1 MSHFFIRRPIF
12 AWVIGIL
19 ITLLGLVSI
28 TQLAVERFPSV
39 SQPQVD
45 VFFSYQGASPE
56 TINDTVISIIEREL
70 FGTDGIESFTSS
82 SDSTGNGQISVK
94 FAYGTDPELAQIAV
108 QNKIKTVEPRLPQD
122 VRQSG
127 LNVESSSSSDLMY
140 LSVYSKSGKMTEGA
154 LSDFL
159 ARNVTDE
166 IKRIPGVG
174 KVTVYSA
181 EHAMRIWVD
190 PQKLV
195 SYDLTM
201 SDVTGAISAQNVQI
215 ASGQVGQEPAKVG
228 QKTVTPLTASGQLK
242 NVKEFENIILRS
254 STDGKQLRL
263 KDVARVEL
271 GQESYNFGSRINS
284 KSSASIGIKMMSG
297 ANAVATSNRIHAR
310 MKELKK
316 IFPEDIDYMAS
327 GDAAPFAK
335 ISIQKVVKTLVEAMI
350 LVFIVMYLFLQRFTY
365 TFIPAIVAPIALCGA
380 FVIMKLMGFSINVFT
395 MFGIVLSIGII
406 VDDAIIVVENVERL
420 MAKEGL
426 SPLEATKKA
435 MKEISGAVI
444 GVTAVM
450 VAVFVPISFA
460 SGTSGQI
467 YQQFALSIAV
477 AILFS
482 AFLAL
487 TLTPALCA
495 TMLKPIKEDAHKRT
509 GLLGWFNRAIESSTQ
524 RYGSLVAKTT
534 NKTMR
539 MMGIYLVLSVGAV
552 YMFQQLNSTFF
563 PEEDQGYFFSSI
575 QLPADASRERTLEVV
590 SIAEKFL
597 LAQPEVRA
605 SNVVLGFSFA
615 GSGSGSALMI
625 TDLVEWDKR
634 ERSSADIANAFNAY
648 MSEHS
653 NDGVVF
659 AALPPAIQGLGA
671 TNGVSFQLQDRAN
684 RSAADFEQLKQK
696 FNQALTD
703 RPEVTGLFYNAT
715 PYTVGLA
722 LDIDREKAMT
732 LGVSFSDIS
741 ETLSTAMG
749 SNYVNDF
756 PNHGRMQKVI
766 VQADQKYRMN
776 IEDVLGIAVKNSSGK
791 LVYLSELIKADWQSM
806 PQQLTR
812 YNGMQAADTSAM
824 AAQGYSSGQ
833 VMNAVLEVASQVDDS
848 VSIEWTNL
856 SKQERQA
863 ESEVEIL
870 LLFSLLV
877 VFLVLAAL
885 YESWTIPIA
894 VVLVAPLGLLGSA
907 WAVSLSGL
915 QNDMF
920 FKVGLIALIGLS
932 AKNAILIVEFA
943 NQQRKLG
950 LSVAEAAIQAAK
962 LRLRPILMTSLAFT
976 FGIVPLMFASGA
988 SSEIQNS
995 LGTGVFGGMVS
1006 GTLLALLFVP
1016 TFFVFVN
1023 KLTKTKR

>member
-1 MSHFFIRRPIF
+1 MSQFFIRRPIF

-28 TQLAVERFPSV
+28 SKLAVERFPSV
-39 SQPQVD
+39 SQPQID
-45 VFFSYQGASPE
+45 VFFNYQGASPE
-56 TINDTVISIIEREL
+56 TINDTVISVIEREL
-70 FGTDGIESFTSS
+70 FGTDGIESFSS
-82 SDSTGNGQISVK
+82 TSDSTGNGSISVK
-94 FAYGTDPELAQIAV
+94 FEYGADPQLAQIAV
-108 QNKIKTVEPRLPQD
+108 QNKIKTVEPRLPQY
-122 VRQSG
+122 VRQTG
-127 LNVESSSSSDLMY
+127 LQVESSSSSDLMF
-140 LSVYSKSGKMTEGA
+140 LSFYSKSGRMEQAA
-154 LSDFL
+154 LSDFM

-166 IKRIPGVG
+166 IKRIEGVG

-181 EHAMRIWVD
+181 EYAMRIWVD

-201 SDVTGAISAQNVQI
+201 SDVTNAIRQQNVQI
-215 ASGQVGQEPAKVG
+215 ASGQVGQEPAPIG

-242 NVKEFENIILRS
+242 TVEEFENIILSS
-254 STDGKQLRL
+254 STDGKQLIL

-271 GQESYNFGSRINS
+271 GQESYSFGGRIDGNP
-284 KSSASIGIKMMSG
+284 SASIGIKLKSG
-297 ANAVATSNRIHAR
+297 ANAVATSNRIHVR
-310 MKELKK
+310 MKELKQS
-316 IFPEDIDYMAS
+316 FPSDIEYTAS

-335 ISIQKVVKTLVEAMI
+335 ISIQKVVKTLVEAML

-380 FVIMKLMGFSINVFT
+380 FIIMKLMGFSINVFT

-426 SPLEATKKA
+426 SPLEATQKA

-450 VAVFVPISFA
+450 IAVFIPISFA
-460 SGTSGQI
+460 SGTSGQV

-495 TMLKPIKEDAHKRT
+495 TMLKPISAEAHNRK
-509 GLLGWFNRAIESSTQ
+509 GLLGWFNRTIESSTQ
-524 RYGSLVAKTT
+524 SYGNVIAATASKTA
-534 NKTMR
+534 R
-539 MMGIYLVLSVGAV
+539 MMGIYFILSIGAI
-552 YMFQQLNSTFF
+552 YLFQQLNSTFF
-563 PEEDQGYFFSSI
+563 PDEDQGYFFTSI
-575 QLPADASRERTLEVV
+575 QLPADASRERTEHVV
-590 SIAEKFL
+590 SIAEEFL
-597 LAQPEVRA
+597 LSQPEVRA
-605 SNVVLGFSFA
+605 SNAVLGFSFA
-615 GSGSGSALMI
+615 GSGSGSALII
-625 TDLVEWDKR
+625 TDLVDWDKR
-634 ERSSADIANAFNAY
+634 ERSSAVIANELNAY
-648 MSEHS
+648 MAEYS
-653 NDGVVF
+653 NDGMVF
-659 AALPPAIQGLGA
+659 AALPPAIQGLGSN
-671 TNGVSFQLQDRAN
+671 NGVSFQLQDRTN
-684 RSAADFEQLKQK
+684 RSAAEFEKLKNK
-696 FNQALTD
+696 FSQALTAK
-703 RPEVTGLFYNAT
+703 PEVAGMFYNAT

-722 LDIDREKAMT
+722 LNIDRDKAMT

-749 SNYVNDF
+749 SSYVNDF
-756 PNHGRMQKVI
+756 SNRGRMQKVI

-776 IEDVLGIAVKNSSGK
+776 IVDILGIAVKNNNGK
-791 LVYLSELIKADWQSM
+791 LVYLSELIETDWQSM

-812 YNGMQAADTSAM
+812 FNGMQAADTSAM
-824 AAQGYSSGQ
+824 PAQGYSSSE
-833 VMNAVLEVASQVDDS
+833 VMGVVLEVASQVDS
-848 VSIEWTNL
+848 GISIEWTNL

-885 YESWTIPIA
+885 YESWTIPLA
-894 VVLVAPLGLLGSA
+894 VVLVAPLGLLGSTL
-907 WAVSLSGL
+907 AVSWVGL

-943 NQQRKLG
+943 NQQRKQG
-950 LSVAEAAIQAAK
+950 LSIAESAINAAK

-976 FGIVPLMFASGA
+976 FGIIPLMFAQGA

-1006 GTLLALLFVP
+1006 GTVLALLFVP

-1023 KLTKTKR
+1023 KLTKLKR